1 MQHHSSFESY
11 RIHSIKRRGVYYIF
25 CDSRSSAALFRW
37 RRYFDGGVISMAALF
52 RWRRL
57 IKIQFI
63 SCKQLYGDSAF
74 NRINTVHHLCIWGW
88 GYPKTWKGVAKNEPT
103 YAALYQR
110 DHPSQHTGHRTILH
124 PFPSFWWV
132 RFISLKICWKYLV
145 ASKSIVSFR
154 LIKIDRKPSL
164 TINPSSYLLILKKCR
179 IKSQ

>member
-1 MQHHSSFESY
+1 MNWLLLRSIQHHSSFESY

-25 CDSRSSAALFRW
+25 CDSS
-37 RRYFDGGVISMAALF
+37 AALF

-57 IKIQFI
+57 IKIQFV
-63 SCKQLYGDSAF
+63 SCKQLYGNSAF
-74 NRINTVHHLCIWGW
+74 NRINTIPHLCIWGW
-88 GYPKTWKGVAKNEPT
+88 GYSKTWKGVAKNEPT
-103 YAALYQR
+103 YAVLYQR
-110 DHPSQHTGHRTILH
+110 DHPSQHTGHRTLFH

-132 RFISLKICWKYLV
+132 RFISLKVCWKYLV

-164 TINPSSYLLILKKCR
+164 TIIPSPYLLILKKCH

>member
-25 CDSRSSAALFRW
+25 CDSS
-37 RRYFDGGVISMAALF
+37 AALF

-63 SCKQLYGDSAF
+63 SCKQLYGKSAF
-74 NRINTVHHLCIWGW
+74 NRINTVPLCIWEW

-103 YAALYQR
+103 YTALYQR
-110 DHPSQHTGHRTILH
+110 DHPSQHTGYRTLLH

-132 RFISLKICWKYLV
+132 RFILLKICRKHLV
-145 ASKSIVSFR
+145 ASKSIFSFR

-164 TINPSSYLLILKKCR
+164 TINPSSYLLILKKCH

>member
-25 CDSRSSAALFRW
+25 CDSSA
-37 RRYFDGGVISMAALF
+37 VLF

-63 SCKQLYGDSAF
+63 SCKQLYGKSAF
-74 NRINTVHHLCIWGW
+74 NRINTVPLCIWEW

-103 YAALYQR
+103 YTALYQR
-110 DHPSQHTGHRTILH
+110 DHPSQHTGHRTLLH

-132 RFISLKICWKYLV
+132 RFISLKICWKHLV
-145 ASKSIVSFR
+145 ASKSIFSFR

-164 TINPSSYLLILKKCR
+164 TINPSSYLLILKKCH